1 MKLTEIPP
9 DTGMISY
16 VQQSGKTASVQKPQV
31 PPVVSNQVPTEDKVD
46 LSSESKEM
54 KRIHDILATTPDIRS
69 DRVDVLKKLVESGQ
83 YEIKS
88 DEVASEMIKDFLAE
102 MNS

>member
-9 DTGMISY
+9 DAATVSY
-16 VQQSGKTASVQKPQV
+16 VQQSGKVAPQTMQA
-31 PPVVSNQVPTEDKVD
+31 PSRIGQAPAEDKVD
-46 LSSESKEM
+46 LSPESKEM
-54 KRIHDILATTPDIRS
+54 KRMHDILAATPDIRS
-69 DRVDVLKKLVESGQ
+69 ERVDALKNLVESGQ

-88 DEVASEMIKDFLAE
+88 DEVASKMIKDFIAE